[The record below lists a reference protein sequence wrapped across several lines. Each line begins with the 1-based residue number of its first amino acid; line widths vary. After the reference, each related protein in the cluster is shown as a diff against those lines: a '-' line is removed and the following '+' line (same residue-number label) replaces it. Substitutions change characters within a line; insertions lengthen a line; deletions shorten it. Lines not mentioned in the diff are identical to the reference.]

1 VAIAA
6 VAKGTTLKVD
16 TSATA
21 GPYNVALPAGHVSG
35 HLILLFV
42 TTDDNTST
50 TADPSGWTRLFY
62 ITNGSSVGSP
72 YTPRVRT
79 KCYYRIDNG
88 SLGASVALTFDTTDT
103 WPTGK
108 PSVLAF
114 TEAYSGC
121 DTTGPIERW
130 DFFSTTSTAVAQA
143 HPQVTTTT
151 ANAWL
156 LSFRAISSDSPGA
169 TFTCSVGTDA
179 ERADDIDAINE
190 LSCALYDSNTPLAAG
205 LQTQRTTTASR
216 AATYG
221 GLAASIVLKPSGA
234 ASATPSPGSAEAI
247 ASALDAT
254 VTSADGPWSLCGVD
268 GLPEYTFA
276 VDWAGDGD
284 LETPGTVLST
294 NGYFRYGVT
303 GYTGNN
309 STVTWDGQTFRS
321 QYGISAAKIVPNG
334 SSASGGMNQSP
345 VSAAGAVVAGN
356 TYRVVTWAYSPAG
369 WSDLRPAVDW
379 YDASGVFIA
388 SGLGSGTVVPA
399 GQWTRIEQSLVAP
412 ALASRF
418 SLRARHGGTPAASD
432 VWYVWGLLLV
442 DPTTAGVHMEPAVG
456 DSLGGLIT
464 SDLSISYGRDQT
476 RQLNP
481 AAVGNA
487 SFSVI
492 NVDRTYSPDF
502 ASSPL
507 FGDLEPS
514 QLLKGSVAFGGHDY
528 PLVSARVDDYNIR
541 ADMTDRTVDFTFL
554 DGLNDLQNV
563 KLSTEVYK
571 ARRTGELIGVI
582 LDLVGWTGPRDLDLG
597 ATLVPYWWVEGTDA
611 LSAIGDL
618 IKSEGPP
625 SIAYQAPDGTF
636 VFRDRHHR
644 IQRAESVD
652 SQATFAQPTLMDC
665 DAGPLEGFD
674 FTAPFAYAHGARDII
689 NSVTFD
695 VSDRIEDA
703 DLTVVWTQD
712 SQISLSTGESATLE
726 VSGSD
731 PFVGAVAPV
740 SGTDFT
746 ASGAGVPS
754 VTLSRTSGAS
764 ATITVLAIGG
774 SVTVSGL
781 QLRARTITVQRSI
794 KVSRIDSD
802 SITRHGEKS
811 YPETAPWA
819 NANDADAIAGM
830 ILLHYARRRPTVQM
844 RVTTQDPA
852 HFIQC
857 ISRTVSDRIHIR
869 YDEMGLDDDFYVESV
884 QHTIR
889 HFNQTG
895 KPPVHAIVLG
905 CEKDLEV
912 SVNPFTFDK
921 RGAGFDQGTF
931 DPIQS
936 DQPDT
941 VFVFDHPVQGQFD
954 GGLFGT

>member
-1 VAIAA
+1 MAIAP

-42 TTDDNTST
+42 TTDDNTNT

-72 YTPRVRT
+72 YTPRIRT

-88 SLGASVALTFDTTDT
+88 SLGSSVALTFDTAST

-130 DFFSTTSTAVAQA
+130 DFFSTTSTAAAQA
-143 HPQVTTTT
+143 HPQMTTTS
-151 ANAWL
+151 ASAWL
-156 LSFRAISSDSPGA
+156 LSFRAVSSDAPGA

-179 ERADDIDAINE
+179 ERADDTDTIPE
-190 LSCALYDSNTPLAAG
+190 LSCALYDSNAGLTAG

-221 GLAASIVLKPSGA
+221 GVAASIVLKPSGA
-234 ASATPSPGSAEAI
+234 ASSTPSPGTAEAI

-254 VTSADGPWSLCGVD
+254 VTATDGPWDLCGAD
-268 GLPEYTFA
+268 GLPRYQFT
-276 VDWAGDGD
+276 VDWGGEGSTA
-284 LETPGTVLST
+284 PGTALNDNPLFLTDTSGWT
-294 NGYFRYGVT
+294 SI
-303 GYTGNN
+303 N
-309 STVTWDGQTFRS
+309 STLTRS
-321 QYGISAAKIVPNG
+321 TGLIDNRTAHLAITST
-334 SSASGGMNQSP
+334 
-345 VSAAGAVVAGN
+345 AGANPKAESTQKPVVAGQ
-356 TYRVVTWAYSPAG
+356 TYRAYGWLYAPVTLPTGAEL
-369 WSDLRPAVDW
+369 DINW
-379 YDASGVFIA
+379 YNSSHVYQSTSSNFLA
-388 SGLGSGTVVPA
+388 LTA
-399 GQWTRIEQSLVAP
+399 GQWTLYDATFTAP
-412 ALASRF
+412 AGAAFATVAAVNTGTPGAGYVLNGYDLLLIDPST
-418 SLRARHGGTPAASD
+418 GGTVITPGPGDDMTLKIRSD
-432 VWYVWGLLLV
+432 V
-442 DPTTAGVHMEPAVG
+442 A
-456 DSLGGLIT
+456 
-464 SDLSISYGRDQT
+464 ISYGRDQT

-492 NVDRTYSPDF
+492 NVDRKYSPDF

-507 FGDLEPS
+507 FGDLEPA
-514 QLLKGSVAFGGHDY
+514 QQMNGSVSFGGHVY
-528 PLVSARVDDYNIR
+528 PLISARMDDYNIR

-554 DGLNDLQNV
+554 DGLNDLQNI
-563 KLSTEVYK
+563 KLSTEVFK
-571 ARRTGELIGVI
+571 AKRTGELIGTI
-582 LDLVGWTGPRDLDLG
+582 LDLAGWTGPRDLDLG
-597 ATLVPYWWVEGTDA
+597 ATLVPYWWLEGTDA
-611 LSAIGDL
+611 LSAIADL

-636 VFRDRHHR
+636 IFRDRHHR
-644 IQRAESVD
+644 IQRAESTAV
-652 SQATFAQPTLMDC
+652 QAAFAQPTLMDC
-665 DAGPLEGFD
+665 DAEELEGFD
-674 FTAPFAYAHGARDII
+674 FTAPFTYAHGARDII
-689 NSVTFD
+689 NSVTFE

-712 SQISLSTGESATLE
+712 SQISLAVGESTTVE
-726 VSGSD
+726 VSSSE

-746 ASGAGVPS
+746 FSGAGVPS

-774 SVTVSGL
+774 SVTLSGL
-781 QLRARTITVQRSI
+781 QLRARTITVQRTVKI
-794 KVSRIDSD
+794 SRIDSD

-811 YPETAPWA
+811 YPEAAPWA
-819 NANDADAIAGM
+819 NSNDADAIAGM

-857 ISRTVSDRIHIR
+857 LSRTVSDRIRIR

-941 VFVFDHPVQGQFD
+941 VFVFDHPVQGRFD

>member
-1 VAIAA
+1 MAIAFRSVGA
-6 VAKGTTLKVD
+6 RTKVD
-16 TSATA
+16 TSVTGTA
-21 GPYNVALPAGHVSG
+21 PSVALPAGHVANDL
-35 HLILLFV
+35 LIMPVF
-42 TTDDNTST
+42 TDDNTGT
-50 TADPSGWTRLFY
+50 TTPSGWTRLF
-62 ITNGSSVGSP
+62 TLSAGTSTSSP
-72 YTPRVRT
+72 YAGWAHCTLFYRV
-79 KCYYRIDNG
+79 DNG
-88 SLGASVALTFDTTDT
+88 SVTNPNLNCGSGA
-103 WPTGK
+103 WPNGQ
-108 PSVLAF
+108 PYVLAWIA
-114 TEAYSGC
+114 AYSGC
-121 DTTGPIERW
+121 DTVNPIGEW
-130 DFFSTTSTAVAQA
+130 STSTTQSSTPAQA
-143 HPQVTTTT
+143 HPAITTSVVNCWLMTLRGIGSD
-151 ANAWL
+151 NA
-156 LSFRAISSDSPGA
+156 R

-179 ERADDIDAINE
+179 ERVDDTGGFPAAP
-190 LSCALYDSNTPLAAG
+190 SAAHFDSNAALSLG
-205 LQTQRTTTASR
+205 AQTQRTTTASDTVGYGSVMASVVLR
-216 AATYG
+216 PAAVAGATSAVAG
-221 GLAASIVLKPSGA
+221 DAAAV
-234 ASATPSPGSAEAI
+234 

-254 VTSADGPWSLCGVD
+254 VTATDGPWSLCGTD
-268 GLPEYTFA
+268 GLPRYQFA
-276 VDWAGDGD
+276 VDWGGEGLTA
-284 LETPGTVLST
+284 PGTALNTNPQFLTDLSDWS
-294 NGYFRYGVT
+294 GVNAT
-303 GYTGNN
+303 LTRATDLIDDQTPYLVMT
-309 STVTWDGQTFRS
+309 ST
-321 QYGISAAKIVPNG
+321 AG
-334 SSASGGMNQSP
+334 SSPRAESGQR
-345 VSAAGAVVAGN
+345 AVVAGQ
-356 TYRVVTWAYSPAG
+356 TYRAYGWLYAPVTLPVGAEVNLNWFNSSHTYLST
-369 WSDLRPAVDW
+369 STNLQV
-379 YDASGVFIA
+379 I
-388 SGLGSGTVVPA
+388 TA
-399 GQWTRIEQSLVAP
+399 GQWVLFDRTSTAPAGAAFASLTAVNSGTPGAGVVLYGYGLLMIDPATGDLVA
-412 ALASRF
+412 
-418 SLRARHGGTPAASD
+418 TP
-432 VWYVWGLLLV
+432 G
-442 DPTTAGVHMEPAVG
+442 PG
-456 DSLGGLIT
+456 DDMTRKIT
-464 SDLSISYGRDQT
+464 SDVVISYGRDQT

-481 AAVGNA
+481 AAVGSA

-492 NVDRTYSPDF
+492 NVDRAYSPDF

-514 QLLKGSVAFGGHDY
+514 QPFSGLVSFGGHVY
-528 PLVSARVDDYNIR
+528 PLASSRMDDYNIR

-571 ARRTGELIGVI
+571 AHRTGELIGII
-582 LDLVGWTGPRDLDLG
+582 LDLAGWTGPRDLDLG

-644 IQRAESVD
+644 IQRAESVS

-665 DAGPLEGFD
+665 NPATLDGFD

-689 NSVTFD
+689 NSVTFE

-712 SQISLSTGESATLE
+712 SQISLSTGESATVE
-726 VSGSD
+726 VTGSD
-731 PFVGAVAPV
+731 PFVGAVVPV

-746 ASGAGVPS
+746 FSGAGVPS

-774 SVTVSGL
+774 SVTLSSL
-781 QLRARTITVQRSI
+781 QLRARTITVQRTI

-811 YPETAPWA
+811 YPEAAPWA

-852 HFIQC
+852 HFMQC
-857 ISRTVSDRIHIR
+857 ISRTVSDRIRIR
-869 YDEMGLDDDFYVESV
+869 YDEMGLDDDFFVESV
-884 QHTIR
+884 QHTIK